1 MIDETG
7 NRYGRLTVIEYVKI
21 KQKTGKIKG
30 KWKCQCD
37 CGNIA
42 YCDGADLR
50 RGHSTSCGCLQKEKS
65 KKSVFIDLTGQQ
77 FGGLEVLERDMN
89 YQGHGSKTHWI
100 CKCHFCGNI
109 KSIGSY
115 ALRKGQVVSCG
126 CQRSKGELKI
136 AKMLN
141 ENNIKFVQEFKFEG
155 HKNRRF
161 DFAILDDNNKVIR
174 LIEFD
179 GIQHYYKPRANH
191 WSASSTLEET
201 QQRDKEKNDLAKQYN
216 IPLVRIPYWNIDKFT
231 IKDLINNDK
240 FLVKEN

>member
-65 KKSVFIDLTGQQ
+65 KESVFIDLTGQQ

-89 YQGHGSKTHWI
+89 YQGHGSRTHWI

-155 HKNRRF
+155 HRNRR
-161 DFAILDDNNKVIR
+161 
-174 LIEFD
+174 
-179 GIQHYYKPRANH
+179 
-191 WSASSTLEET
+191 
-201 QQRDKEKNDLAKQYN
+201 
-216 IPLVRIPYWNIDKFT
+216 
-231 IKDLINNDK
+231 
-240 FLVKEN
+240 